1 MLNKTTGTLGAL
13 FVGAIIVIM
22 GGFGIN
28 DAGYRTVIQYPNG
41 TMRVKFD
48 AGWYMKWF
56 GKTTTYNDVITYDY
70 DGGEAEGTIAD
81 NGVQVRYQDG
91 GTGTV
96 YGKDRFRM
104 PLDVKTQLAL
114 HREFRSNAGFANRL
128 VRPLVKQSHNL
139 TAGLMTSEA
148 AYAEKRSTYIEWV
161 QSQIS
166 NGRFMTVLKRVTDI
180 DIATGKKVTK
190 NVPEIKMVKGKAAHA
205 KNPLDDYGVTIST
218 AQITNWTFEAKTLK
232 QISEKRKATMAI
244 ITAKA
249 NALRAKQD
257 AITAEE
263 QGKANVKEAQ
273 YKEEV
278 LKIKQVVI
286 AQRKAEVAVINAK
299 QKVDVAEQVKF
310 EAVQKKLAAL
320 QIKKR
325 DIARGQGLAEKKR
338 LIYQADGALKEKLSA
353 WVAVNS
359 KYADSIANYKGD
371 WVSRVSMGGRG
382 GSAAAS
388 GQNGA
393 QDMIDLLSIKTAKDL
408 ALDMKMGTS
417 K

>member
-1 MLNKTTGTLGAL
+1 MLNKTTGTIGALVLGA
-13 FVGAIIVIM
+13 VIVIM

-104 PLDVKTQLAL
+104 PLDAKSQLSL

-166 NGRFMTVLKRVTDI
+166 NGRYMTVLKRVTDI

-190 NVPEIKMVKGKAAHA
+190 NVPEIKMVKGVAVHA
-205 KNPLDDYGVTIST
+205 KNPLDDYGVSIST

-244 ITAKA
+244 ITSKA

-263 QGKANVKEAQ
+263 QGKANVKTAQ

-278 LKIKQVVI
+278 AKIKQVVI
-286 AQRKAEVAVINAK
+286 AQRKAEVAVIAAK
-299 QKVDVAEQVKF
+299 QLVDVAKQQKLQAEQ
-310 EAVQKKLAAL
+310 QKLAAYET
-320 QIKKR
+320 KKK
-325 DIARGQGLAEKKR
+325 DIAIGQGQSEKKR
-338 LIYQADGALKEKLSA
+338 LIFQADGALKQKLDA
-353 WVAVNS
+353 YVQVNA
-359 KYADSIANYKGD
+359 KYAEAIADYKGD
-371 WVSRVSMGGRG
+371 WVSRIQMGG
-382 GSAAAS
+382 GSKGSS

-393 QDMIDLLSIKTAKDL
+393 QDMIDLLSIKAAKDL
-408 ALDMKMGTS
+408 ALDMTMGTA

>member
-1 MLNKTTGTLGAL
+1 
-13 FVGAIIVIM
+13 
-22 GGFGIN
+22 
-28 DAGYRTVIQYPNG
+28 
-41 TMRVKFD
+41 
-48 AGWYMKWF
+48 
-56 GKTTTYNDVITYDY
+56 
-70 DGGEAEGTIAD
+70 
-81 NGVQVRYQDG
+81 
-91 GTGTV
+91 
-96 YGKDRFRM
+96 
-104 PLDVKTQLAL
+104 
-114 HREFRSNAGFANRL
+114 
-128 VRPLVKQSHNL
+128 
-139 TAGLMTSEA
+139 MTSEA

-190 NVPEIKMVKGKAAHA
+190 NVPEIKMVKGEAAHA

-382 GSAAAS
+382 GNAAS

>member
-1 MLNKTTGTLGAL
+1 MLNKTTGTIGAL
-13 FVGAIIVIM
+13 VIGAVIVVM

-70 DGGEAEGTIAD
+70 DGGAAEGTIAD

-96 YGKDRFRM
+96 FGKDRFRL
-104 PLDVKTQLAL
+104 PLDPKLQLAL

-166 NGRFMTVLKRVTDI
+166 DGRFMTVLEKVTDI

-190 NVPEIKMVKGKAAHA
+190 NVPKIKKVKGVAVHA
-205 KNPLDDYGVTIST
+205 KNPLDDYGVAIST
-218 AQITNWTFEAKTLK
+218 AQITNWTFEKKTLK

-320 QIKKR
+320 QLKKR

-338 LIYQADGALKEKLSA
+338 LIFQADGALKEKLGA

-371 WVSRVSMGGRG
+371 WVSRVRMGGN
-382 GSAAAS
+382 GSAS